1 MTELEDDL
9 QGGLGAR
16 VSFSLAHGELL
27 QEGVTKNETIIIPIW
42 SKQSPQRR
50 LIRTE
55 L

>member
-27 QEGVTKNETIIIPIW
+27 QEGVTKNETIMFPIW
-42 SKQSPQRR
+42 SKESPQRKVDKN
-50 LIRTE
+50 
-55 L
+55 